1 MLSTLRDTEALD
13 NATIV
18 HNHNWSQSPREE
30 VLSHHTAI
38 VRGGDMANTSGKPKK
53 RVLVSYGVDID
64 AIAGWLG
71 SYKGEDSTSDVSR
84 GKLSSSIPWATR
96 N

>member
-1 MLSTLRDTEALD
+1 M
-13 NATIV
+13 ATDSI
-18 HNHNWSQSPREE
+18 
-30 VLSHHTAI
+30 
-38 VRGGDMANTSGKPKK
+38 KPKK

-84 GKLSSSIPWATR
+84 GTADLFNGKHIPVLRLAQVIWPARLAYADCSSCLRSTTSRLLGSYLATV
-96 N
+96 